1 MKHPSF
7 TQARL
12 PASNYWYFAIS
23 CSFVYRTSFSTHLQS
38 LLLTEERG
46 IGYRNSAL
54 LIVTTV
60 ATRLATEWI
69 TDLLTS
75 KLQDIISLFIRLVR
89 FRFRERFLAACA
101 LSRITLFEV
110 LLLTCICHL
119 AFLLAPMDKINT
131 SKRNCLLKEHSC

>member
-23 CSFVYRTSFSTHLQS
+23 CSFVYCTSFTHLQS

-46 IGYRNSAL
+46 MGYRISAL

-69 TDLLTS
+69 TVLLTS
-75 KLQDIISLFIRLVR
+75 KLQGISSLFIHLVR
-89 FRFRERFLAACA
+89 FRFRERFLAACS
-101 LSRITLFEV
+101 LSRITLFKV

-119 AFLLAPMDKINT
+119 AFFCADGQNKY
-131 SKRNCLLKEHSC
+131 S